1 MEKHL
6 LLNKLYRKKE
16 NKFIKK
22 VVILAITTQSV
33 DKPIDFFYGFSI
45 D

>member
-22 VVILAITTQSV
+22 VVILAITTFPECRQT
-33 DKPIDFFYGFSI
+33 PRFF
-45 D
+45 